1 MVAKRDMKSALSASM
16 GAEQQAI
23 EKRFAQAETVLAAR
37 SVGLESVVKEVET
50 AAPLLPKV
58 ETLPKVV
65 RDSFTMPEDDYVL
78 IGELRSRCL
87 SRGVNVTKAE
97 VLRAGVQLLMALED
111 EALLSAMAG
120 LKKVRTG
127 RPGSKV

>member
-1 MVAKRDMKSALSASM
+1 MVAKRDMKSALNASM

-23 EKRFAQAETVLAAR
+23 ERRFAQADTVLAAR
-37 SVGLESVVKEVET
+37 SVGMETVVKEVEV
-50 AAPLLPKV
+50 ALVLAQV

-65 RDSFTMPEDDYVL
+65 RDSFTMPEADYIL

-97 VLRAGVQLLMALED
+97 VLRAGVQILMALDD

>member
-37 SVGLESVVKEVET
+37 SVGLEPVVKEVEI
-50 AAPLLPKV
+50 ASLVLPQV

-65 RDSFTMPEDDYVL
+65 RDSFTMPEADYVL